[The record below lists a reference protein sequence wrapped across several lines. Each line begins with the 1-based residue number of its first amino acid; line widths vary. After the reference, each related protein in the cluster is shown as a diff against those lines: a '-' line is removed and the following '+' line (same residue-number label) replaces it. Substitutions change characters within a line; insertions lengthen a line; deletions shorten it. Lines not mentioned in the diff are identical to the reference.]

1 MTPEVEK
8 AIQRYLNSPTGTI
21 KTVYP
26 AIDHIDFKFVEGEE
40 YYQGMPYIATT
51 HDSIDV
57 KIYMKYPVKDE
68 DELWFKYNVDPY
80 YLMDYWVK
88 DTYKLFGEPWTR
100 YEFSVFTPVEDGW
113 KEIMFIGMQK

>member
-8 AIQRYLNSPTGTI
+8 AIHNYLNSPTGTI

-26 AIDHIDFKFVEGEE
+26 AIDHVDFKFTEGEE
-40 YYQGMPYIATT
+40 YFQGMPYPELS
-51 HDSIDV
+51 HDYITV

-80 YLMDYWVK
+80 YLMDHWVQ

-100 YEFSVFTPVEDGW
+100 YEFSVFSPVGDKW
-113 KEIMFIGMQK
+113 KEIMFIGMKK